1 MPSFESRPAGVSRLM
16 YQCFFPPVAARAELR
31 DFGRAEFFLFGDFLL
46 AGRFPA
52 VFTGLVGNRCS
63 GSKPSISSRRRLRL
77 INFSIF

>member
-1 MPSFESRPAGVSRLM
+1 MQSFESRPAKASRLM
-16 YQCFFPPVAARAELR
+16 YQCFFPLVAERAGFL
-31 DFGRAEFFLFGDFLL
+31 DFGRAEFFFGDFLL

-63 GSKPSISSRRRLRL
+63 GSKPSISSRRKLRL

>member
-1 MPSFESRPAGVSRLM
+1 MPSFESRPAIVTLLV
-16 YQCFFPPVAARAELR
+16 YQCFFPPVAERAELR
-31 DFGRAEFFLFGDFLL
+31 DFGRAEFFFGDFLL